1 MQVQLMAK
9 SVSELSKSKFGD
21 TTKANDAKKRLRQLR
36 EKILKINET
45 QETEW

>member
-9 SVSELSKSKFGD
+9 SVSELSKSKSGD